1 MSDGRFKKGNRDA
14 EKWSI
19 EDAEEI
25 FLIALGFANDNDECL
40 CVEDAIHHTKIPY
53 STFYNLAKKHS
64 VLEDIKKDIN
74 KAVLRR
80 INKGG
85 LLAEFNPAMSIWRLK
100 QLGEHDKQ
108 IIEQSNTTVEL
119 TPEERKAKI
128 EKLKDKL

>member
-14 EKWSI
+14 EKWSLK
-19 EDAEEI
+19 DAEKI
-25 FLIALGFANDNDECL
+25 FLIALDFANDNDECL

-74 KAVLRR
+74 RAVLRR

-100 QLGEHDKQ
+100 QLGEQDVSKTD
-108 IIEQSNTTVEL
+108 ITTNGKDVNNTPIVNFV
-119 TPEERKAKI
+119 KA
-128 EKLKDKL
+128 DD

>member
-25 FLIALGFANDNDECL
+25 FLTALDFANDNDECL

-80 INKGG
+80 INKKG
-85 LLAEFNPAMSIWRLK
+85 LHGEFNPAMSIWRLK

-108 IIEQSNTTVEL
+108 IIEQQNTNVEL
-119 TPEERKAKI
+119 TPEERLERIK
-128 EKLKDKL
+128 KLKDKL

>member
-25 FLIALGFANDNDECL
+25 FLIALDFANDSDECL

-100 QLGEHDKQ
+100 QLGEHDVQKTDVTTNGKDVNNTP
-108 IIEQSNTTVEL
+108 IINFV
-119 TPEERKAKI
+119 KA
-128 EKLKDKL
+128 DD

>member
-25 FLIALGFANDNDECL
+25 FLTALDFANDNDKCL

-119 TPEERKAKI
+119 TPEERLERIK
-128 EKLKDKL
+128 KLKDKM

>member
-14 EKWSI
+14 EKWSL
-19 EDAEEI
+19 EDAEEL
-25 FLIALGFANDNDECL
+25 FLKALDFANDSDECL

-53 STFYNLAKKHS
+53 TTFYDLAKKHS
-64 VLEDIKKDIN
+64 VLNSIKTDIKRS
-74 KAVLRR
+74 VLRR

-108 IIEQSNTTVEL
+108 IIEQNNTNVEL
-119 TPEERKAKI
+119 TPEERKERIK
-128 EKLKDKL
+128 KLKDKM